1 MSSRYFVNL
10 ISISSALRVVCRGL
24 IVSFLMSAVL
34 GLATIDAIAAPATAS
49 LPDFTI
55 LVEKIGPA
63 VVNIRTTEQVQ
74 ARVRNGLSPDVNS
87 DELVEFFQRFF
98 GFSIFPPQSE
108 RGQPYAVPDAT
119 VPLERNSGLGSGFI
133 ISSDGYILTNTHVLE
148 EADNIYV
155 RLVDKREFK
164 ARLIGADARTDIAL
178 IKIDANNLPVA
189 AIGDS
194 NKVRVGEWVL
204 AIGSPFGFDSTV
216 TAGIVSAKARTTGSD
231 YLPFIQTDV
240 AVNPGNSGGPL
251 INMQGEV
258 IGINSQIYSRTGG
271 FMGIS
276 FAIPIDEAMRVVK
289 QLKATGRVV
298 RGRLGVVVSPVTQDV
313 ADLLGL
319 PHANGALINRVEPAS
334 PAAHAGIQ
342 AGDIILKFDGK
353 SIDNASGLSRL
364 VGESKPGARATVSV
378 WRKGKIHHL
387 PVTIA
392 QEQLTT
398 QLAQSK
404 KPASNEST
412 KNPLGLIVRD
422 IPEQQLKALKLKQ
435 GVWVEAVDGPKG
447 PAARAG
453 LRRGD
458 IVLRVGDTDIVNAA
472 QFNQVVRALNLSK
485 RIAVLVRRDGITQ
498 FVPIQPHASK

>member
-1 MSSRYFVNL
+1 MLSRYFVKL
-10 ISISSALRVVCRGL
+10 LSTPSALRAFCLGL
-24 IVSFLMSAVL
+24 VTIFLMSVMP
-34 GLATIDAIAAPATAS
+34 GLATIDALAAPPPPSAS

-55 LVEKIGPA
+55 LVEKVGPA

-74 ARVRNGLSPDVNS
+74 ARVRNGLSADVNS

-108 RGQPYAVPDAT
+108 RGQPYAAPDTT
-119 VPLERNSGLGSGFI
+119 VPIERNSGLGSGFI
-133 ISSDGYILTNTHVLE
+133 ISADGYILTSAHVLE

-164 ARLIGADARTDIAL
+164 ARLIGADVRTDIAL
-178 IKIDANNLPVA
+178 IKIDANKLPVA

-216 TAGIVSAKARTTGSD
+216 TAGIVSAKARTTGTE

-289 QLKATGRVV
+289 QLKATGRVA

-313 ADLLGL
+313 ADLLKL
-319 PHANGALINRVEPAS
+319 PRANGALINRVEPAS
-334 PAAHAGIQ
+334 PAAHSGIQ
-342 AGDIILKFDGK
+342 AGDIVLKFNGK
-353 SIDNASGLSRL
+353 SIDNASDLSRL
-364 VGESKPGARATVSV
+364 VGESKPGTHATVSV

-387 PVTIA
+387 PVTVA
-392 QEQLTT
+392 QEPSTIEF
-398 QLAQSK
+398 AQSK
-404 KPASNEST
+404 KPASNELA
-412 KNPLGLIVRD
+412 KNSLGLGVSD

-435 GVWVEAVDGPKG
+435 GVWVEAVNG

-453 LRRGD
+453 LRKGD
-458 IVLRVGDTDIVNAA
+458 VVLRVGDTDIVNAA
-472 QFNQVVRALNLSK
+472 QFNQIARALNLSK
-485 RIAVLVRRDGITQ
+485 RIALLVRRNGITQ
-498 FVPIQPHASK
+498 FIPVQPQAGK